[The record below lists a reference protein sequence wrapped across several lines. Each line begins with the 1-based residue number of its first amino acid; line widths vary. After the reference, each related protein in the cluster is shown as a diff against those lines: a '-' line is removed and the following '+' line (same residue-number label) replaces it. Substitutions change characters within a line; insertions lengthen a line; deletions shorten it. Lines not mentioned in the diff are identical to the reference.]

1 MSNKILNIKLYLIY
15 SWQLCAT
22 LEPIQATIIFMIHA
36 KVSLITRVP
45 QFCKCENVWNLIHR
59 NTIYYKWVFKQAV
72 SIQRVLKVEG
82 SPLVSSVERPA
93 ARGAP
98 PAI

>member
-1 MSNKILNIKLYLIY
+1 MNNKILNIKLYLIY

-45 QFCKCENVWNLIHR
+45 QFCQCEN
-59 NTIYYKWVFKQAV
+59 A
-72 SIQRVLKVEG
+72 SALK
-82 SPLVSSVERPA
+82 LDSSKHYLL
-93 ARGAP
+93 
-98 PAI
+98 